1 MGAVATHTRPP
12 FYSFRDSRGLEGKP
26 EVRRSDC
33 PGTRVASVRG
43 SSALT
48 LPGGT
53 GAPLAAPHSSFAQ
66 SRTGSSR
73 LRGGGRELAARTVRC
88 APALRKAPPT
98 APSGAQGPQE
108 ATAGDQPARHT
119 AQQPG
124 QLRALNHAR
133 ILKLREVK
141 KLAQGHTASKRLAG
155 PGLRTHLV
163 RSPPYTVRPAAAAET
178 AAQCAGASGAG
189 CAGRRRGRQP
199 AGRRTKPPF
208 FPRAPP
214 SAPSPL

>member
-26 EVRRSDC
+26 EVRGSDC
-33 PGTRVASVRG
+33 PGTRVAPVRG

-53 GAPLAAPHSSFAQ
+53 RALLAAPHSSFAQ

-88 APALRKAPPT
+88 APALGGAPPT
-98 APSGAQGPQE
+98 APSGARGPQE
-108 ATAGDQPARHT
+108 ATAGDHPRRP
-119 AQQPG
+119 QQPG
-124 QLRALNHAR
+124 QPRALTHAR

-163 RSPPYTVRPAAAAET
+163 RFPPYTVRPAAAAET
-178 AAQCAGASGAG
+178 AAHCAGASRAG
-189 CAGRRRGRQP
+189 CAGHRRGRQP